1 MNCPKCH
8 EAILPGVTFCECG
21 WREKGT
27 GEASRIANNEAFQE
41 RRAQQERRMD
51 ERLKAYLKA
60 RDERN
65 K

>member
-8 EAILPGVTFCECG
+8 EALLVGVTFCECG

-27 GEASRIANNEAFQE
+27 GEAAKQANQEAYLE

-51 ERLKAYLKA
+51 ERLKALLKA
-60 RDERN
+60 RDER